1 MGAPRARSDEKKM
14 ARFAEFDAVPHAF
27 RHDNSLARF
36 HGDLPISVCLFE
48 NHVQPTG
55 YEVEDFVSVGVNFAA
70 MGRISPHPRG
80 TDRESIGPRWRAG
93 CSSHNRLPVMPESE
107 KTLRQVNRIR
117 RTTHEDTSAQP
128 GGWSQLPLMTA
139 QRRRSSDGL
148 VGRERDFDFGLPSG

>member
-1 MGAPRARSDEKKM
+1 MGARRARSDEKKM

-48 NHVQPTG
+48 DHVQPTG
-55 YEVEDFVSVGVNFAA
+55 YEIEDFVSVRVNFAA

-80 TDRESIGPRWRAG
+80 TDRESIDPRWRAG

-107 KTLRQVNRIR
+107 KTLRQINRYR
-117 RTTHEDTSAQP
+117 RTTHEDTSVQ
-128 GGWSQLPLMTA
+128 
-139 QRRRSSDGL
+139 
-148 VGRERDFDFGLPSG
+148 